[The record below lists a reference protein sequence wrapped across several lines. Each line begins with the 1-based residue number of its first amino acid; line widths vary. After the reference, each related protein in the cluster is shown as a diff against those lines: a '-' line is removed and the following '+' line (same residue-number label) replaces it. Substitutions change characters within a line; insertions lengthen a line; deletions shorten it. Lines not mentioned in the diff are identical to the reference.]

1 MCMGGGGDP
10 AAEARKQQQQ
20 QQQKIEAA
28 TGQINNAFAGFDP
41 AFYQARTKAY
51 ETYAMPQLNQQY
63 QNVQSGLYGK
73 LANQGLLNS
82 SAAGVEKGALQQSLA
97 EQQQNIANAGL
108 QQSQALQRQV
118 GQEKASLIGQANV
131 AADPRRCH
139 KMLWKPLRGLV
150 LRHRLHRL
158 DRCFKALVTC
168 ILAVKSV
175 TLTTRRYRATCLVA
189 ADSLPVAVLD
199 WVCRRRYINNNKD
212 LLCAQD

>member
-118 GQEKASLIGQANV
+118 GQEKANLIGQANV
-131 AADPRRCH
+131 AADPLSVSQNALQSASGFSAPSPFAPLGQMFQGFGNMYLGSQVGNTYNPTLQSY
-139 KMLWKPLRGLV
+139 MLGGSKQPAGGGAGLGMSSQ
-150 LRHRLHRL
+150 
-158 DRCFKALVTC
+158 
-168 ILAVKSV
+168 I
-175 TLTTRRYRATCLVA
+175 Y
-189 ADSLPVAVLD
+189 
-199 WVCRRRYINNNKD
+199 
-212 LLCAQD
+212 Q